1 MGTYRFFLEKCKKI
15 CTFEKNREAHAKL
28 GGVTGVKPPL
38 EGVGRNE
45 VRPRGRR
52 PLKTLD
58 WNYGATMEEL
68 CSLQKLVWQD
78 LLGLEKRHW

>member
-1 MGTYRFFLEKCKKI
+1 M
-15 CTFEKNREAHAKL
+15 
-28 GGVTGVKPPL
+28 KPPL

-52 PLKTLD
+52 PLKTLG

-68 CSLQKLVWQD
+68 CSLLKLVWQD
-78 LLGLEKRHW
+78 LWGLEKQRW

>member
-1 MGTYRFFLEKCKKI
+1 MRKMQKNLHICKKI
-15 CTFEKNREAHAKL
+15 EKRTQNW

-52 PLKTLD
+52 PLKTLG

-78 LLGLEKRHW
+78 LLGLEKRRW